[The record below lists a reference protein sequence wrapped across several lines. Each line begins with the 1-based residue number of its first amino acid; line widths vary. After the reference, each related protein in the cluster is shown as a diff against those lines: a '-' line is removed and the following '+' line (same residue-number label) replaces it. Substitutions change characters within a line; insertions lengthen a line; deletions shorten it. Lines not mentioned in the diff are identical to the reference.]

1 MKTKK
6 GKGFFGS
13 QRALLIIVL
22 GVLLAL
28 ALPGCR
34 YPQDIEHTMERLQG
48 GALEVGLTE
57 NPPWVIRREDG
68 PAGLEPDIIRSLAE
82 RLNAEIRWHWGSEDR
97 LLAALQHRQLDLVIG
112 GLTNSSRLSQQAA
125 LTSPYY
131 QSRYTVGFPSGIP
144 LPTSLEGLE
153 VAIPPVNHM
162 YTALKERNAKPIKVA
177 NITRTEG
184 PVAGPTWWFS
194 AHGLVAGPWEII
206 TDKQVMALPKGENAW
221 MLALQRHLNG
231 YSNIEQRLQ
240 QLEATQ

>member
-13 QRALLIIVL
+13 QRALLIVVL

-57 NPPWVIRREDG
+57 NPPWVVRREDG

-125 LTSPYY
+125 LTRPYY
-131 QSRYTVGFPSGIP
+131 QSRYTGIP

-177 NITRTEG
+177 SITRAEG
-184 PVAGPTWWFS
+184 PVAGPTWWLS